1 MSTVCGSST
10 KAREI
15 PIETSLDLVW
25 NKNELTLREF
35 MSFYDNALPQ
45 LLCVTEGYLGV
56 DGLFTFGT
64 QEVRAYNYIRE
75 D

>member
-1 MSTVCGSST
+1 MSTVCGSPT

-25 NKNELTLREF
+25 SKNELTLREF
-35 MSFYDNALPQ
+35 MSFYDKALPQ
-45 LLCVTEGYLGV
+45 LLHVTEGYLGV

-64 QEVRAYNYIRE
+64 QEVKTYNQICE